1 MQQDDG
7 SRTNGLSTNRV
18 LIIDDDEELC
28 ELITEYLRREGM
40 NTETVHDGERGT
52 QRALSGDY
60 SVVVLDVML
69 PGIGGFEVL
78 RRIRAARGMASRLPV
93 LMLTARGDE
102 VDRVLGLELGADD
115 YLAKPFS
122 SRELVARLRAILRRT
137 QLEPADAATAEQSQ
151 LKLTGREPLRVGDLE
166 LDEAT
171 REVRRAGTA
180 LDLTS
185 AEFDVLEVL
194 LRAAGEIVT
203 RESIAQAGLG
213 RQLMPFDR
221 SIDVHISNLRRKI
234 GPSTRGGERIKAVR
248 GVGYIYA
255 QPSYERD
262 ALDTST

>member
-7 SRTNGLSTNRV
+7 RTNRV

-28 ELITEYLRREGM
+28 ELVTEYLRREGM
-40 NTETVHDGERGT
+40 DTESVHDGEDGT
-52 QRALSGDY
+52 QRALSGEY

-93 LMLTARGDE
+93 IMLTARGDE

-137 QLEPADAATAEQSQ
+137 QIEPADVAAPTDGPQFKAN
-151 LKLTGREPLRVGDLE
+151 GREPLRVGDLE

-171 REVRRAGTA
+171 REVRRAGTS

-194 LRAAGEIVT
+194 LRSAGEIVT

-234 GPSTRGGERIKAVR
+234 GPSTRGSERIKAVR

-255 QPSYERD
+255 QPWDERD
-262 ALDTST
+262 ATDTST